1 MRLYNPNKNLE
12 LLQIKVYVFTNMY
25 TFVISVKQAIS
36 GNELRVLRL
45 LWLFSRAF
53 SQMRRSVQF
62 SNLDVPGTP
71 QDLAP

>member
-53 SQMRRSVQF
+53 CQMQRSVQF